1 MTVAADQVLVEIPAR
16 RFQRPFGRP
25 PICRTDAGSA
35 PSTWTLAASGKP
47 TAYSPCAVCLMS
59 SAVPG
64 SWPPKSFD
72 GTPMIIRPRC
82 VIARPQ
88 LLQAGILR
96 GVSAKR
102 GGVDDEDRLAG
113 VVGEL
118 DVAAIQ
124 SGEGKRI
131 SGDAAHGLGTRDGR
145 HRERAG
151 DEGEKASAVGEHD
164 VSSLRKVSKD
174 LGATRVTSPCGRKC
188 APTGRRRHS
197 HAPVCQ
203 NLPAGRADSRP
214 VGLQATG
221 DTHYV
226 WQTVCSLSVRMW
238 LVHAMRRARVAS
250 DGPAPSLTHKGRA
263 MQQNIRVFVGLDTSK
278 MKISVALAEEGR
290 QGEVRFLGDIDN
302 TPDAMKRLVNKLTG
316 KYQQLLFCYEA
327 GPTGYGL
334 HRQITALGHDC
345 SVIAPSLIPKR
356 PGEHVKTN
364 RRDALTLARLH
375 RAGELTTIW
384 VPDPGHEAIR
394 DLVRAREAAMED
406 LREKRQHLQSFLL
419 RHGRIYP
426 GLRSWT
432 LVHARWLSNLTFEH
446 PAQYLVLREYRQAIE
461 DAEARLERLTQ
472 QVADVVSTWS
482 MAPVVEAYQ
491 AMRGVAFLT
500 AVTFVAEIGDVRR
513 FETPRQ
519 LMAYLGLV
527 PSERSTG
534 EQVRRGGITKAGNP
548 RARRVL
554 IEGAWTYR
562 YPARLSRPLQ
572 VRQESL
578 PKIVRAIAWKAQVR
592 LCARYRRLMAAGKR
606 QTLITTAIAREMA
619 AFLWAIGQEV
629 QPRSAA

>member
-1 MTVAADQVLVEIPAR
+1 MNLHLVEIAKTVAPGAHAVLLVD
-16 RFQRPFGRP
+16 Q
-25 PICRTDAGSA
+25 AGWHM
-35 PSTWTLAASGKP
+35 STRL
-47 TAYSPCAVCLMS
+47 
-59 SAVPG
+59 AVPHNITIIAL
-64 SWPPKSFD
+64 PPKS
-72 GTPMIIRPRC
+72 P
-82 VIARPQ
+82 
-88 LLQAGILR
+88 
-96 GVSAKR
+96 
-102 GGVDDEDRLAG
+102 
-113 VVGEL
+113 EL
-118 DVAAIQ
+118 N
-124 SGEGKRI
+124 
-131 SGDAAHGLGTRDGR
+131 
-145 HRERAG
+145 
-151 DEGEKASAVGEHD
+151 
-164 VSSLRKVSKD
+164 
-174 LGATRVTSPCGRKC
+174 
-188 APTGRRRHS
+188 
-197 HAPVCQ
+197 PVE
-203 NLPAGRADSRP
+203 N
-214 VGLQATG
+214 
-221 DTHYV
+221 V

-238 LVHAMRRARVAS
+238 LVHAMRQARVAS
-250 DGPAPSLTHKGRA
+250 DGPAPSLTHRGRA

-302 TPDAMKRLVNKLTG
+302 TPDVVKRLVNKLAG

-446 PAQYLVLREYRQAIE
+446 SAQYLVLREYRQAIE

-472 QVADVVSTWS
+472 QVANVVSTWS

-513 FETPRQ
+513 FETPRK